1 MDRYEVGGLVMTAH
15 AKLSASGSSR
25 WLNCPGSV
33 KAEEKYPNG
42 GSSVFALEGTRAHE
56 VADLCLKAACDAD
69 VYVGKKVLD
78 DVIDVAMA
86 GYVQE
91 YLDYVR
97 SYETAT
103 SKLFTEERVDFSHVV
118 PGGFGTLDSAVL
130 DYDTKTCHIFD
141 LKYGKG
147 VKVDAFENSQ
157 AQLYAIGIEHELSFL
172 NSIDTF
178 VLHIVQPRIYNFSS
192 WEISTYDLLG
202 FSTFVAKIA
211 AKAISG
217 EAERSPGE
225 KQCQWCKAKGDC
237 KTLSDFTTKVITSE
251 FDDLGD
257 LDSETLTDSQKKT
270 VLDNKKLVETFLK
283 AVESSVFDQ
292 LDQGITFEG
301 YKLVEG
307 RSIRKWSDEAEAS
320 LSHKLGDK
328 AYNKKLIGVGA
339 AEKEL
344 GKDFVNDLTV
354 KPQGKTTLAPSSD
367 KRSAIT
373 SDLFEEIN

>member
-1 MDRYEVGGLVMTAH
+1 MIEH

-33 KAEEKYPNG
+33 KAEEGYPNQP
-42 GSSVFALEGTRAHE
+42 SSAFALEGTRAHE
-56 VADLCLKAACDAD
+56 VADLCLKASCDAD
-69 VYVGKKVLD
+69 VYIGKKVLD
-78 DVIDVAMA
+78 DVIDAGMA

-118 PGGFGTLDSAVL
+118 PGGFGTLDAAVL

-147 VKVDAFENSQ
+147 VKVDAFENTQ
-157 AQLYAIGIEHELSFL
+157 AQMYAIGLESELSFL
-172 NSIDTF
+172 STIDKF

-202 FSTFVAKIA
+202 FSNWVAKIA
-211 AKAISG
+211 AKAVSG

-237 KTLSDFTTKVITSE
+237 KALSDFTTKIITSE
-251 FDDLGD
+251 FDDLDD
-257 LDSETLTDSQKKT
+257 LDVDSLNDGQKKT
-270 VLDNKKLVETFLK
+270 ILDNKKLVETFLK
-283 AVESSVFDQ
+283 AVEASVFDQ
-292 LDQGITFEG
+292 LDQGVEFNG

-307 RSIRKWSDEAEAS
+307 RSIRKWNAKAE
-320 LSHKLGDK
+320 HKLIRKLGTK
-328 AYNKKLIGVGA
+328 AYSRKLIGIGA

-344 GKDFVNDLTV
+344 GKDFIKELTI
-354 KPQGKTTLAPSSD
+354 KPEGKPTLAPSSD
-367 KRSAIT
+367 KRSAID
-373 SDLFEEIN
+373 SDLFEKIN